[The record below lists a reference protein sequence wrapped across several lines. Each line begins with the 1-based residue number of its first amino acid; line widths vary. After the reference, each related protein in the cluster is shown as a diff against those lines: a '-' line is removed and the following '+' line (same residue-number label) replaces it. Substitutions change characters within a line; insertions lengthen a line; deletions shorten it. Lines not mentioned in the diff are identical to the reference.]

1 MRVKSSSLV
10 ILSVAQVPAREQAF
24 GDKEHLTVDIR
35 QTCASM
41 HHCHDCYHSYFLV
54 IFSSSYLLRII
65 VIFSSPPMSSHVL
78 PFFII
83 FFSYLLF
90 PLLFRFSEEQRQ
102 LTDDGLTELRASAA
116 AKFAENGAALDALSA
131 ASAASAE
138 NLKEVSEPR

>member
-1 MRVKSSSLV
+1 MSSL
-10 ILSVAQVPAREQAF
+10 
-24 GDKEHLTVDIR
+24 
-35 QTCASM
+35 
-41 HHCHDCYHSYFLV
+41 
-54 IFSSSYLLRII
+54 
-65 VIFSSPPMSSHVL
+65 
-78 PFFII
+78 FFII

>member
-1 MRVKSSSLV
+1 MLSFIFFGYLLV
-10 ILSVAQVPAREQAF
+10 IISLAYYR
-24 GDKEHLTVDIR
+24 HL
-35 QTCASM
+35 
-41 HHCHDCYHSYFLV
+41 LV
-54 IFSSSYLLRII
+54 
-65 VIFSSPPMSSHVL
+65 SSHVL